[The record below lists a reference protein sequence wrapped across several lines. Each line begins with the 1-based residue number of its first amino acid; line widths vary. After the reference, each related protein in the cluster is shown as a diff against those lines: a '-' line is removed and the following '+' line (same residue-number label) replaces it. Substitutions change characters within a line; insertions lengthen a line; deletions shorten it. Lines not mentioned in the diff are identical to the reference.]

1 MGFFNFKG
9 ALSRGVSQN
18 NINDNFNRFEADNGS
33 INENNLAITSPIR
46 FIGKYVN
53 SASIEKAMEL
63 NPNIRRILE
72 ENNLPVQF
80 NIQNF
85 NSIIM
90 SHLIPTSKTA
100 QKIYVKMGHKKEE
113 NNYLLLTQAALLHD
127 IGKVFIPSEILNKKG
142 KLTPK
147 EREIIELHNQLSYEI
162 IKTTGLNPKVAV
174 YALEHHN
181 YSKKVKSNHENQALT
196 IADVYCALR
205 EARPYK
211 RPYNDIAAKTILYDM
226 GAKGQ
231 LDSRYISCLF

>member
-1 MGFFNFKG
+1 MGLFGNLRNAFFSNNNEAIENYSRVETG
-9 ALSRGVSQN
+9 SSSIIEDTLAL
-18 NINDNFNRFEADNGS
+18 
-33 INENNLAITSPIR
+33 TSPIR
-46 FIGKYVN
+46 FIGKYANPFVLN
-53 SASIEKAMEL
+53 QAIEK

-72 ENNLPVQF
+72 ENNLPVKF
-80 NIQNF
+80 EIQNF

-90 SHLIPTSKTA
+90 SHLIPTAKTT
-100 QKIYVKMGHKKEE
+100 QKIYLKMGHKKEDID
-113 NNYLLLTQAALLHD
+113 YLRLTQAALLHD

-142 KLTPK
+142 RLTPA
-147 EREIIELHNQLSYEI
+147 EREIVELHNRLSYEI
-162 IKTTGLNPKVAV
+162 IKTMTLNHKVAQ

-181 YSKKVKSNHENQALT
+181 YSKKVKASHENQALT

-211 RPYNDIAAKTILYDM
+211 RPYSDISAKTILYDM

>member
-1 MGFFNFKG
+1 MGLFGNLRKNFLQNSTKSVENYSIAELDNASIAEDTL
-9 ALSRGVSQN
+9 ALTAPV
-18 NINDNFNRFEADNGS
+18 
-33 INENNLAITSPIR
+33 R
-46 FIGKYVN
+46 FIGKYANPFVI
-53 SASIEKAMEL
+53 SQAIEK

-72 ENNLPVQF
+72 ENNLPVKF
-80 NIQNF
+80 EIQNF

-90 SHLIPTSKTA
+90 SHLVPTAKTA
-100 QKIYVKMGHKKEE
+100 QKIYLNMGHKKEE
-113 NNYLLLTQAALLHD
+113 IDYLRITQAALLHD

-142 KLTPK
+142 RLTPE
-147 EREIIELHNQLSYEI
+147 ERQIVELHNQLSYEI
-162 IKTTGLNPKVAV
+162 IKTTSLNHKVAQF
-174 YALEHHN
+174 ALEHHN

-211 RPYNDIAAKTILYDM
+211 RPYSDISAKTILYDM

>member
-1 MGFFNFKG
+1 MGLFGNF
-9 ALSRGVSQN
+9 RGVFSTN
-18 NINDNFNRFEADNGS
+18 KVEKGNYNLFTDNSSIFEDNIA
-33 INENNLAITSPIR
+33 LTSPIR
-46 FIGKYVN
+46 FIGKYANPYVIKN
-53 SASIEKAMEL
+53 AIEI

-72 ENNLPVQF
+72 ENNLPVEF

-90 SHLIPTSKTA
+90 SHLIPTAKTA
-100 QKIYVKMGHKKEE
+100 QKIYLNMGHKKEE
-113 NNYLLLTQAALLHD
+113 IDYLRLTQAALLHD

-142 KLTPK
+142 KLNPK

-162 IKTTGLNPKVAV
+162 IKTTDLNHKVAQF
-174 YALEHHN
+174 ALEHHN

-205 EARPYK
+205 EARSYKKPYS
-211 RPYNDIAAKTILYDM
+211 DITAKTILYDM
-226 GAKGQ
+226 GTKGQ